1 MELKKP
7 ALSVA
12 DQKKRA
18 QQQLSLAKEPGNSQT
33 RENFCKVILYWRGPA
48 VIQRAGDRPGQE
60 RQESLSQKVRLLGRM
75 SLAAV
80 QAGMQD
86 EGQRQKL
93 GSACSATGA
102 SQVAL
107 VVKNLPPNA
116 RDVKRGEFDP

>member
-1 MELKKP
+1 M
-7 ALSVA
+7 
-12 DQKKRA
+12 
-18 QQQLSLAKEPGNSQT
+18 
-33 RENFCKVILYWRGPA
+33 
-48 VIQRAGDRPGQE
+48 
-60 RQESLSQKVRLLGRM
+60 SQKVRLLGRM

>member
-1 MELKKP
+1 M
-7 ALSVA
+7 
-12 DQKKRA
+12 
-18 QQQLSLAKEPGNSQT
+18 
-33 RENFCKVILYWRGPA
+33 
-48 VIQRAGDRPGQE
+48 
-60 RQESLSQKVRLLGRM
+60 
-75 SLAAV
+75 